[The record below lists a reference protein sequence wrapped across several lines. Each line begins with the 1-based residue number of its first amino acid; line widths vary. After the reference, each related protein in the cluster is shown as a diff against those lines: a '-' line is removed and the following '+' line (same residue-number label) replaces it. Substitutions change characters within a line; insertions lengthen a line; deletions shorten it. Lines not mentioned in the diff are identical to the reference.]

1 MPEVELGQTP
11 RKRASSPVQ
20 SEEKG
25 NRGRGIKDDYED
37 NGVVLSD
44 VLGVEK

>member
-11 RKRASSPVQ
+11 RELASGPVE

-25 NRGRGIKDDYED
+25 NRGRGIKDDCED

-44 VLGVEK
+44 ALGVGK